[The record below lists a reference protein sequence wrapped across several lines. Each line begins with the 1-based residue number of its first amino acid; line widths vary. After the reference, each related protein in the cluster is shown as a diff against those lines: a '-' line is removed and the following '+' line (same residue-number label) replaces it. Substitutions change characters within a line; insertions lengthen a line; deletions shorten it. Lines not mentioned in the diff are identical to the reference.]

1 MTLYE
6 LTDKATTIGRKITSA
21 HIPVYID
28 GVTEIEDVELSQRN
42 NGNYYVNIKAKT
54 KKSQRMISAKAKEAL
69 YSKPEDSLLG
79 KALDFIVETQEDNDY
94 ICEKMSELDEWEYC
108 ENNCQNLNKECIKRF
123 LKHYENNRSKNPTS
137 AT

>member
-79 KALDFIVETQEDNDY
+79 KALDFIVEREKSNDY
-94 ICEKMSELDEWEYC
+94 ICEKLLFVHGEAVYC
-108 ENNCQNLNKECIKRF
+108 AYNCQNVNKECVIRF
-123 LKHYENNRSKNPTS
+123 LKHYEKSE
-137 AT
+137 